1 MSILAQSNCMQPR
14 NSPESCQYNMPIC
27 DTAIQWHHLH
37 SGRTLY
43 YLQHSAGL
51 IRDSSVD
58 IASRLGGP
66 NAVEIWTFPA
76 GTRDF
81 FPSVK
86 HPDRL
91 WCPSGLLSYRY
102 PEGLCPSVK
111 RPGPEEDQLSLWIR
125 GAMPPIPVRLH
136 SLHWDNFKF
145 WRVRVTYLGAFSLS
159 LALKCDYRCTMRPW
173 MHLRALAVKNPSFTA
188 GSWKLKVRSV
198 RDHAFIP
205 YDFALDPYYYFT

>member
-1 MSILAQSNCMQPR
+1 MTIYRILPVCYPECTHACMSPFPNTFYTPWKMSILAQSNCMQPR

-111 RPGPEEDQLSLWIR
+111 RPGPEEDQLSL
-125 GAMPPIPVRLH
+125 
-136 SLHWDNFKF
+136 
-145 WRVRVTYLGAFSLS
+145 
-159 LALKCDYRCTMRPW
+159 
-173 MHLRALAVKNPSFTA
+173 
-188 GSWKLKVRSV
+188 
-198 RDHAFIP
+198 
-205 YDFALDPYYYFT
+205 